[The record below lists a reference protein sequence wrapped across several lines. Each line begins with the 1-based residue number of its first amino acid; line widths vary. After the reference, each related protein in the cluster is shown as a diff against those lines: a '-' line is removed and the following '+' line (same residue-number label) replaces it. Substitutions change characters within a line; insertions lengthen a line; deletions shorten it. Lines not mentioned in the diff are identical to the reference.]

1 MLHSLMQ
8 EGNKIKG
15 VNFSISN
22 YNCHWLL
29 KAEGLEVL
37 WMQSFPFLFISS
49 ESPAVSDTSVMNRI
63 QLYKKNEG
71 IYFGE
76 WN

>member
-1 MLHSLMQ
+1 MQ

-15 VNFSISN
+15 VNFSISY
-22 YNCHWLL
+22 YNCHCLL
-29 KAEGLEVL
+29 KAEGLKVL
-37 WMQSFPFLFISS
+37 WMQLFPFLFIFS
-49 ESPAVSDTSVMNRI
+49 ESPAVSGTSVMNGI
-63 QLYKKNEG
+63 QLCKKNEG